1 MKKILPLLVLS
12 TLLLVPVL
20 VLGQEA
26 PPKSIPVG
34 PQTGAELLNLI
45 NGVANWIFSVLLV
58 LAAIMLVWGGF
69 EFVTSGGS
77 PEGVT
82 AARNKII
89 YGLIGVAVA
98 LLSRGLVSVLRSILG
113 L

>member
-1 MKKILPLLVLS
+1 MKKIIPLLVLS

-20 VLGQEA
+20 VLGQEPA
-26 PPKSIPVG
+26 PRNLPPG
-34 PQTGAELLNLI
+34 PQTGADLLNLI

-58 LAAIMLVWGGF
+58 VAGIMLVWGGF
-69 EFVTSGGS
+69 QFVTSGGS
-77 PEGVT
+77 PEGT
-82 AARNKII
+82 LAARMKII

-98 LLSRGLVSVLRSILG
+98 LLSKGLVAVLRSILG